1 MIIDHGCHACKWESG
16 NRQSASLYFIFS
28 GKKHSIQLHKTLIQG
43 LQCIS
48 GAFLFPDTSILML
61 GGWVCAK
68 AVAKGFRCV
77 FSNQGFW
84 YLDRLDAPRD
94 DVYKAELLEGK
105 NDTSMQE
112 LVIGGEVLHVGRDS

>member
-1 MIIDHGCHACKWESG
+1 MH
-16 NRQSASLYFIFS
+16 
-28 GKKHSIQLHKTLIQG
+28 LHQTLIQG

-48 GAFLFPDTSILML
+48 GAFLFPLSRHIHSNIMPGFSFWCCRL

-77 FSNQGFW
+77 FSNQDFW
-84 YLDRLDAPRD
+84 YLDRLDAPWD

-105 NDTSMQE
+105 NETSMQE